1 VKFIDE
7 VSAEKLRG
15 GFYTP
20 APLVVDCYRRIA
32 ELLPGDNALR
42 LLEPSAGD
50 GAFIRYR
57 NTGRLTNRFAES
69 HTTCIELNASE
80 AGKCSEA
87 LQSASA
93 QGRVINADFFR
104 WAQAATDE
112 FDAVVGNPPFVR
124 YQFIPKRVRAVAD
137 SLISAAGNQLAGV
150 SNLWI
155 PFTLI
160 SLDRLKYGGAFA
172 LVLPSEILATKS
184 TGLVRSELIRHFAKL
199 HVDLYPRGHFP
210 DILQDVV
217 VVSGVRDLQP
227 CAFRTVIF
235 HEHLASGINEWSHV
249 VDDGKDAW
257 THYLLT
263 QTESDALKATQQL
276 PGMHKLGS
284 VASISVAIVTGAN
297 DFFTVSD
304 EIVNKYKLHNW
315 TVPLL
320 ARTVDSPGIVFRRSD
335 HTKLIRS
342 DRKRWLLDFSADKPD
357 PEKFQLPECYLK
369 LGEGLSLPGR
379 YKCRIRKPWY
389 RVPDIR
395 SGDIMLSKRS
405 HRHHR
410 LILNSADVVTTDT
423 IYRGAMRPQFKN
435 AKSSLIAGFHNSLTI
450 LTSELEGR
458 SYGGGVLELVPSE
471 IARLMVPMVDMKTHL
486 TELDKIGREA
496 GGQLD
501 TEDKLIEA
509 TDAKLAKL
517 IPGLKRHLP
526 VLWSARERL
535 RNRRF
540 FG

>member
-1 VKFIDE
+1 MKFIDE

-20 APLVVDCYRRIA
+20 ASLVVDCYRRIA
-32 ELLPGDNALR
+32 ELLPVDSQLR
-42 LLEPSAGD
+42 VLEPSAGD

-57 NTGRLTNRFAES
+57 NGGRLAKRFSNA
-69 HTTCIELNASE
+69 HTTCIELNTNE
-80 AGKCSEA
+80 ARKCTEA
-87 LQSASA
+87 IQVSGG
-93 QGRVINADFFR
+93 QGRVINADFFS
-104 WAQAATDE
+104 WAQTATDE

-137 SLISAAGNQLAGV
+137 SLIAAGGNQLAGV

-184 TGLVRSELIRHFAKL
+184 TGLVRSELVRHFANL
-199 HVDLYPRGHFP
+199 YIDLYPRGHFP

-227 CAFRTVIF
+227 RACRTVVF
-235 HEHLASGINEWSHV
+235 REHVVSGIQQWSHV
-249 VDDGKDAW
+249 IDDSKDSW

-263 QTESDALKATQQL
+263 KAESDALNGSRQL
-276 PGMHKLGS
+276 PGMHKLGD
-284 VASISVAIVTGAN
+284 VASIGVAIVTGAN

-304 EIVNKYKLHNW
+304 DIVEKYRLQQW
-315 TVPLL
+315 AVPLL
-320 ARTVDSPGIVFRRSD
+320 ARTVDSQGIVFRTSD
-335 HTKLIRS
+335 HAKVVRS
-342 DRKRWLLDFSADKPD
+342 GRKCRLLDFSDEHPD
-357 PEKFQLPECYLK
+357 PNQVKLPECYLR
-369 LGEGLSLPGR
+369 LGEGLGLPKR

-389 RVPDIR
+389 RVPYAR
-395 SGDIMLSKRS
+395 PGDIMLSKRA
-405 HRHHR
+405 HRCHR
-410 LILNSADVVTTDT
+410 LILNSAKVVTTDT
-423 IYRGAMRPQFKN
+423 IYRGMMRPQFRN
-435 AKSSLIAGFHNSLTI
+435 DKSSLVAGFHNSLTI

-471 IARLMVPMVDMKTHL
+471 VARLTVPMVDAKKHL
-486 TELDKIGREA
+486 AALDTVCREA

-501 TEDKLIEA
+501 TDDKLIEA
-509 TDAKLAKL
+509 TDNALVKLV
-517 IPGLKRHLP
+517 PGLKNYLP
-526 VLWSARERL
+526 ILWSARQRL

>member
-32 ELLPGDNALR
+32 ELLPRDTSLR

-57 NTGRLTNRFAES
+57 DVGRLASRFAKA

-80 AGKCSEA
+80 ASKCREA
-87 LQSASA
+87 LQATSA

-104 WAQAATDE
+104 WAQAASDE

-172 LVLPSEILATKS
+172 FVLPSEILATKS
-184 TGLVRSELIRHFAKL
+184 AGLVRSELIRHFKRL

-227 CAFRTVIF
+227 RAVRAVVFR
-235 HEHLASGINEWSHV
+235 EHLEGGINDWSHD
-249 VDDGKDAW
+249 VDDSKDAW

-263 QTESDALKATQQL
+263 QGESDALKATQQL
-276 PGMHKLGS
+276 PGMHELGN
-284 VASISVAIVTGAN
+284 VASIGVAIVTGAN

-304 EIVNKYKLHNW
+304 EIVNKYDLHDW

-335 HTKLIRS
+335 HARLIRS
-342 DRKRWLLDFSADKPD
+342 DRKCWLLDFSADRPD
-357 PEKFQLPECYLK
+357 PAEFQLSECYLR
-369 LGEGLSLPGR
+369 LGEGLGLRKR

-389 RVPDIR
+389 RLPDVR

-410 LILNSADVVTTDT
+410 LLLNSANVVTTDT
-423 IYRGAMRPQFKN
+423 IYRGSMRPRFKN

-471 IARLMVPMVDMKTHL
+471 IARLTVPMVDMKAHL
-486 TELDKIGREA
+486 AGLDKVGRVA

-501 TEDKLIEA
+501 TADTLIEA
-509 TDAKLAKL
+509 TDAKLSKL
-517 IPGLKRHLP
+517 MPGLKKHLP